1 MNKLPPTPFVN
12 CPPCEGAPREPI
24 GGSVEPP
31 SDFQSESTKSPVNTG
46 FAPISPHAYASAG
59 AQAHAKTSEYLI
71 DRLVSKVRAMRKMQT
86 RYFATRDGL
95 ILRQSMALESEVDK
109 LLEQFPPDKQQ
120 LTQTSIF
127 Q

>member
-1 MNKLPPTPFVN
+1 MNKLTPTPFVN
-12 CPPCEGAPREPI
+12 YPPCEGVPSEPI

-31 SDFQSESTKSPVNTG
+31 SDFQFESTKSPENTG
-46 FAPISPHAYASAG
+46 FATISPHAHASAG

-71 DRLVSKVRAMRKMQT
+71 DRLVFKVRAMRKVQT

-95 ILRQSMALESEVDK
+95 ILRQSMALEREVDK

-120 LTQTSIF
+120 FTQTSIF

>member
-12 CPPCEGAPREPI
+12 YPPCEGVPREPI

-31 SDFQSESTKSPVNTG
+31 SDFQFESTKSPENTS
-46 FAPISPHAYASAG
+46 FAPISPHAHASAG
-59 AQAHAKTSEYLI
+59 AQANAKTSEYLI
-71 DRLVSKVRAMRKMQT
+71 DRLVSKVRAMRKVQS

-95 ILRQSMALESEVDK
+95 VLRQSMALEREVDK

-120 LTQTSIF
+120 FTQTSF
-127 Q
+127 L

>member
-12 CPPCEGAPREPI
+12 YPPCEGAPANHL

-31 SDFQSESTKSPVNTG
+31 SNFQFESTKSPENTG
-46 FAPISPHAYASAG
+46 FAPISPHAHASAG
-59 AQAHAKTSEYLI
+59 VQAHAETSEYLI
-71 DRLVSKVRAMRKMQT
+71 DRLVSKVRAMRKVQS

-95 ILRQSMALESEVDK
+95 ILRQSMALEREVDK

-120 LTQTSIF
+120 FTQTTF
-127 Q
+127 L

>member
-12 CPPCEGAPREPI
+12 YPPCEGAPANHL

-31 SDFQSESTKSPVNTG
+31 SNFQFESTKSPENTG
-46 FAPISPHAYASAG
+46 FAPISPHAHASAG
-59 AQAHAKTSEYLI
+59 VQAHAETSEYLI
-71 DRLVSKVRAMRKMQT
+71 DRLVSKVRAMRKVQS

-95 ILRQSMALESEVDK
+95 ILRQSMALEREVDK

-120 LTQTSIF
+120 FTQTSF
-127 Q
+127 L